1 METDA
6 NPSPDWRK
14 TLEDY
19 LPEARDGVRALLL
32 DDDPLDAAL
41 IARLAPRSSQFAI
54 SLTSCRTVE
63 EASAALSKQ
72 AFDILFVDYW
82 LGLDTSIAFIHEQAQ
97 SDGAP
102 CVLLT
107 GLDVPD
113 VRRCA
118 FRAGVAGYLSKDELS
133 IQAIEGV
140 MSAVLARRQ
149 SLA

>member
-1 METDA
+1 METD
-6 NPSPDWRK
+6 PTPDWR
-14 TLEDY
+14 TSLEAY

-32 DDDPLDAAL
+32 DDDPLDVAL
-41 IARLAPRSSQFAI
+41 IARLTPRSSQFAI
-54 SLTSCRTVE
+54 NLTSCRTVE
-63 EASAALSKQ
+63 EASAALSQ
-72 AFDILFVDYW
+72 QPFDILFVDYW
-82 LGLDTSIAFIHEQAQ
+82 LGLQTSIAFIHEQTQAQ
-97 SDGAP
+97 GAP

-118 FRAGVAGYLSKDELS
+118 FRAGVAGYLSKDDLS